1 MKTEEI
7 KKIREITGAGVM
19 EIKKALEEAKGDFDR
34 ALEIIRERGLVKA
47 EKKAD
52 RQTSA
57 GLVVSYLHND
67 RIGVLLEIHCE
78 TDFVA
83 RLEDFRT
90 LARDIGMQIAAMEPE
105 DVESLLKQSYIR
117 DEKITV
123 ADLIKGVIARTGENI
138 RVEKFCRYAL

>member
-57 GLVVSYLHND
+57 GLVVS
-67 RIGVLLEIHCE
+67 
-78 TDFVA
+78 
-83 RLEDFRT
+83 
-90 LARDIGMQIAAMEPE
+90 
-105 DVESLLKQSYIR
+105 
-117 DEKITV
+117 
-123 ADLIKGVIARTGENI
+123 
-138 RVEKFCRYAL
+138 

>member
-105 DVESLLKQSYIR
+105 DVESLLKQPYIR

-123 ADLIKGVIARTGENI
+123 ADFIKGVIARTGENI